1 MPSNIYL
8 LNMCDDVLV
17 VLLGNADT
25 LEVFNGDITDC
36 IPAVFL
42 FQCKQQQQKFNSEVS
57 YLSKKLL

>member
-42 FQCKQQQQKFNSEVS
+42 FQYKQ
-57 YLSKKLL
+57 

>member
-42 FQCKQQQQKFNSEVS
+42 FQYKQQQKNSEVR